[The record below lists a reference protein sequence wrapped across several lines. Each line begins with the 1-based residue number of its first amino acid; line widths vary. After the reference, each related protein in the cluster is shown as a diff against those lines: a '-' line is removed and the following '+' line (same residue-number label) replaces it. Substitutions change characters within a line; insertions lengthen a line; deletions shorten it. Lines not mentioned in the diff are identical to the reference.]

1 MCTLPEHGDRLDLE
15 SATKGGIARMYARFD
30 RMAGRMD
37 EMPGLHRRIVWGHGG
52 DGPVSA
58 LTMRLSPTDP
68 DYPVIHG
75 APTL

>member
-1 MCTLPEHGDRLDLE
+1 
-15 SATKGGIARMYARFD
+15 MYARFD